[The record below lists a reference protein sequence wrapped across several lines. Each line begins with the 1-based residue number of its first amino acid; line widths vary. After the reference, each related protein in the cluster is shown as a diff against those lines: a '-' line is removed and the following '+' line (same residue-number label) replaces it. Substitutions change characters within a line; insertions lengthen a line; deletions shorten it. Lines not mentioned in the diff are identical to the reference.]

1 MADMVRIPYKTMSI
15 LNSFVHDIFERIEGN
30 TSKLITY
37 IKHLTVVFRK
47 IQTAFRPIPH
57 PFWRVGQVRR
67 LGKQL

>member
-1 MADMVRIPYKTMSI
+1 MSI

-57 PFWRVGQVRR
+57 PSWRVGQQQQQH
-67 LGKQL
+67 KIF